1 MVVVLA
7 KVPCISQLP
16 ASPRAAKL
24 AVDGSPC
31 PPGASEPVT
40 ELGAPSTHT
49 LSNPN
54 SRWGREA
61 SPYSQGRVMEQ
72 SSASPVFIGIDVAKE
87 RLDVHLRP
95 TGEALAVARDG
106 DGLAALIER
115 LAKLA
120 PSLIVLEAT
129 GGFEAT
135 VAAALS
141 AAGLPLVVV
150 NPRQI
155 RDFARATGR
164 LAKTDRLDAEA
175 IARFA
180 EAVRPEPRALP
191 DAAARHLGEL
201 VARRRQLIE
210 MIGSES
216 QRRRQLHE
224 PKLVR
229 GVDAHLVWLQKELA
243 RIETD
248 VGDTVRGSPVWRA
261 AEDLL
266 VSVPGIG
273 RTSARLLIAELP
285 ELGHLDRRQIAS
297 LVGVAPVNRDSG
309 TFRGHRTI
317 MGGRANVRKALYMP
331 TLTAIRFNPA
341 LQALYLRLTGRGKP
355 AKVALT
361 AAMRKLLTIL
371 NAILKSQTPWQSA

>member
-1 MVVVLA
+1 
-7 KVPCISQLP
+7 
-16 ASPRAAKL
+16 
-24 AVDGSPC
+24 
-31 PPGASEPVT
+31 
-40 ELGAPSTHT
+40 
-49 LSNPN
+49 
-54 SRWGREA
+54 
-61 SPYSQGRVMEQ
+61 MEQ

-309 TFRGHRTI
+309 TFRGRRMV

-331 TLTAIRFNPA
+331 TLTAAIRFNPA